1 MKQCYNYTIIPHILC
16 SVILL
21 CNIPVSASDL
31 ASQRALFN
39 QAQEAFRAKDIES
52 FQQLSTELRDYPLY
66 YYLRYQYLKPRLTE
80 VPSSSIYEFLDLYG
94 QSAFGNSLRQS
105 WLEYLINQQ
114 DWSGFLRAYTPQKSM
129 ALQCASIQARL
140 ETGQSPQAVLLEA
153 KALWLTDK
161 PPPTQCNQAFEF
173 LYRSSLMNDDLL
185 WQRIHIAMSKDQL
198 NVATGVARWLS
209 PGQQSWFARWQA
221 MHKNPDQ
228 TLSQFEGPDTPTV
241 RNILAHGIKRLA
253 YQQFDLATTYW
264 ETFQHRYAFSVEQ
277 IGEVQR
283 ELALASAKQEQPEAL
298 RWFTAVHKSF
308 LTPKFNETRVQ
319 FVLEKQYWPAV
330 EDFITEMSEEEKKDL
345 KWRYWRARAL
355 EQTGQ
360 SEAARQLYQALAKE
374 RDYYGFLA
382 ANKIGTPYHLQNKS
396 IVFTPTDQAQLMKNF
411 SIAAAYEFHQQ
422 GMQKEGR
429 QEWQYAIES
438 LPQRQQAI
446 AAALAGRWGWHS
458 QAILTASKANAYDDL
473 EIRFPLAFYPHLS
486 AISKE
491 QGVDLAWIY
500 GIIRQESVF
509 MDDARSRVGA
519 LGLMQLM
526 PATARLVAKKLGI
539 RLNAKED
546 ILDIDTNISLGTSYL
561 RQMLDRFDGNY
572 MLATAAYNAGPGRA
586 KRWAQENPCI
596 PPDLWVE
603 LIPFD
608 ETRTYVRRVLF
619 YTSVFETRL
628 GQTSRPLRVGLP
640 SSEGCSYNVQN
651 TQQKQKNPFSTG

>member
-1 MKQCYNYTIIPHILC
+1 MKCYNYTTIPDILC
-16 SVILL
+16 SVILF
-21 CNIPVSASDL
+21 CHPPVFADDL
-31 ASQRALFN
+31 ASQRGLFN
-39 QAQEAFRAKDIES
+39 QAQEALRTKDIES
-52 FQQLSTELRDYPLY
+52 FQQLSAGLKDYPLY

-94 QSAFGNSLRQS
+94 QSALGNTLRQA
-105 WLEYLINQQ
+105 WLEYLIGQQ
-114 DWSGFLRAYTPQKSM
+114 DWSGFLRAYTPQKSIV
-129 ALQCASIQARL
+129 LQCASIQARL
-140 ETGQSPQAVLLEA
+140 ETGQAPQTVLAEA
-153 KALWLTDK
+153 KTLWLSDK
-161 PPPTQCNQAFEF
+161 SLPVQCHHAFEL
-173 LYRSSLMNDDLL
+173 LYQSGVMNDDLL
-185 WQRIHIAMSKDQL
+185 WQRIQIVMGKDQL
-198 NVATGVARWLS
+198 NVATLIAKWLS
-209 PGQQSWFARWQA
+209 SNQQPWFARWQT
-221 MHKNPDQ
+221 MHKNPEQ
-228 TLSQFEGPDTPTV
+228 TLSQFDAPDTPIG
-241 RNILAHGIKRLA
+241 RNILVYGIKRLA
-253 YQQFDLATTYW
+253 SQQFDLATTYW
-264 ETFQHRYAFSVEQ
+264 DNLQHRYAFSVEQ

-283 ELALASAKQEQPEAL
+283 ELALASAKQEHPQAL
-298 RWFTAVHKSF
+298 RWLAAVHKNF
-308 LTPKFNETRVQ
+308 LTPKFNETRMR
-319 FVLEKQYWPAV
+319 FVLERQYWPAV
-330 EDFITEMSEEEKKDL
+330 GDFITEMSDEEKKDL
-345 KWRYWRARAL
+345 KWRYWLARAL
-355 EQTGQ
+355 EQTSQ
-360 SEAARQLYQALAKE
+360 SDTAHRLYQELAKE

-382 ANKIGTPYHLQNKS
+382 ANKIGTSYHLQNKP
-396 IVFTPTDQAQLMKNF
+396 IIFTPTDQANLMKNF

-446 AAALAGRWGWHS
+446 AAALAGRWGWYS

-473 EIRFPLAFYPHLS
+473 EVRFPLAFYPHLS
-486 AISKE
+486 TASKE

-509 MDDARSRVGA
+509 MDDARSRAGA

-546 ILDIDTNISLGTSYL
+546 ILDVDTNVSLGTSYL
-561 RQMLDRFDGNY
+561 RQMLERFDGNY

-586 KRWAQENPCI
+586 KRWAEENPCI

-619 YTSVFETRL
+619 YTSVFEMRL
-628 GQTSRPLRVGLP
+628 GQASRPLRVGLP

-651 TQQKQKNPFSTG
+651 THPKEKDSPFAG